1 MANQVRI
8 GVGVVLKGE
17 KDLDKLRD
25 KFEKLQK
32 QGAKGFAIGAGAAAT
47 VGAVSLLGSAISGVG
62 DFIGDSTRLAS
73 DLNETL
79 SKSGVIF
86 GDSAKTVEAFG
97 DTAANSL
104 GLSKQAAIEAAAVR
118 ESVQGSTS
126 PPKAA
131 EMSKAIVG
139 LAGDLAS
146 FNNLDPT
153 DVLLKLRSGLSGEA
167 EPLRSLGV
175 FLTEAKV
182 KAKAMEMG
190 LGNAHGELSEGA
202 KLLARYKLITEE
214 TTTAQGDFART
225 ADGLANA
232 QRRANAEL
240 LDRQAELGAKF
251 LPIQKQITEWQIDF
265 LYGLDIVGDKM
276 GEVAKGAGDFLDFV
290 TPWDGQSHDATSAV
304 AANVEEMAG
313 GFYAAQRAG
322 ERLATGIGAKTLP
335 AIWTIPRAADKAGDA
350 IETMGDKFNATW
362 DALTKAGTEAADD
375 IFGPAIRKADLAANA
390 RERAAQRE
398 IIASKDSTTA
408 QVRDA
413 RDRLLALQKEGL
425 GARIEMAGRGE
436 LTAKAYAALIAKLQT
451 QAKSGNAE
459 IADSAKTALGWL
471 NKLRDGVD
479 AVGTAHVTITGGK
492 KSRPRASGGPVTG
505 GTPTYRRGT

>member
-1 MANQVRI
+1 
-8 GVGVVLKGE
+8 
-17 KDLDKLRD
+17 
-25 KFEKLQK
+25 
-32 QGAKGFAIGAGAAAT
+32 
-47 VGAVSLLGSAISGVG
+47 
-62 DFIGDSTRLAS
+62 
-73 DLNETL
+73 
-79 SKSGVIF
+79 
-86 GDSAKTVEAFG
+86 
-97 DTAANSL
+97 
-104 GLSKQAAIEAAAVR
+104 
-118 ESVQGSTS
+118 
-126 PPKAA
+126 
-131 EMSKAIVG
+131 MSKAIVG